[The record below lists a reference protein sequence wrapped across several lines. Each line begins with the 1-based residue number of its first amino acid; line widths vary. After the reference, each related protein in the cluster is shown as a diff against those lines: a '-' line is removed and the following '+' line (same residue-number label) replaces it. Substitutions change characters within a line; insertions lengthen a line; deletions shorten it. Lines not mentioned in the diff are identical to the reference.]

1 MVKLIINDRFP
12 IGGTLI
18 KVTLY
23 NMAEHLVSIMV
34 RETDS
39 VNLELVNTDMK
50 ITTLEPTSQWIG
62 LQLCPP
68 QRLKQLKTVA

>member
-1 MVKLIINDRFP
+1 
-12 IGGTLI
+12 
-18 KVTLY
+18 
-23 NMAEHLVSIMV
+23 MAEHLVSIMV

>member
-1 MVKLIINDRFP
+1 
-12 IGGTLI
+12 
-18 KVTLY
+18 
-23 NMAEHLVSIMV
+23 MAEHYLVSIMV

-68 QRLKQLKTVA
+68 QKTETIKNCSVRTVKFLKGL